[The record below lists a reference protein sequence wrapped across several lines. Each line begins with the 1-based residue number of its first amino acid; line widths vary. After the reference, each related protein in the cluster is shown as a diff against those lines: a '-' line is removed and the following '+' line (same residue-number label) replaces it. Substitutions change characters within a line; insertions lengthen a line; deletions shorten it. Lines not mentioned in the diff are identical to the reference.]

1 MPIEDMLSSRF
12 YRRHLSGLLEVLC
25 SQTGSHMFV
34 CSFETALLEGI
45 PLLLQESGLFF
56 IP

>member
-1 MPIEDMLSSRF
+1 MPIEDMLSPRF
-12 YRRHLSGLLEVLC
+12 YRRHLSGLLEVRC